1 MKEFLLKPLSTSDIN
16 ACLNKYKHFK
26 GTFPADGVFFNN
38 SKQLQFYVI
47 NTEKHT
53 ESGEHWTA
61 LVIEQK
67 NKVLFFNSFGVQLL
81 NIDILRQMEK
91 QGVKKYIYSSQ
102 QIQPL
107 TSDACGFYCIAFIIA
122 YHNNISYSNFIEMF
136 SSSMKG
142 NDEICYKFI
151 TH

>member
-1 MKEFLLKPLSTSDIN
+1 
-16 ACLNKYKHFK
+16 
-26 GTFPADGVFFNN
+26 
-38 SKQLQFYVI
+38 
-47 NTEKHT
+47 
-53 ESGEHWTA
+53 
-61 LVIEQK
+61 
-67 NKVLFFNSFGVQLL
+67 
-81 NIDILRQMEK
+81 MEK

-151 TH
+151 SKFI